1 VLYRLKNSAQ
11 TDGRT
16 DGQTDR
22 RTDDITISVEPI
34 FLKMCSK
41 KNCQRKFHNF
51 EEGVISHVFGTK
63 QVMFWA
69 FFDEKNDFS
78 YY

>member
-41 KNCQRKFHNF
+41 KTKFNKKNITWSQKSKMVVKNQNDAKRVNF
-51 EEGVISHVFGTK
+51 
-63 QVMFWA
+63 
-69 FFDEKNDFS
+69 
-78 YY
+78 Y